1 MQGLKVLL
9 AEDVGI
15 NALIMKSVLEFRG
28 CIVTIAANGKEAVE
42 AFSESKE
49 NEFDLIITD
58 LKMPVMD
65 GFEAARMIRAMERS
79 DAKTIPIIAS
89 TADAFSDTKG
99 KILEAGMNCRV
110 VKPIDGDALGKVI
123 VELLAKLEK

>member
-1 MQGLKVLL
+1 
-9 AEDVGI
+9 
-15 NALIMKSVLEFRG
+15 
-28 CIVTIAANGKEAVE
+28 
-42 AFSESKE
+42 
-49 NEFDLIITD
+49 
-58 LKMPVMD
+58 MPVMD

>member
-1 MQGLKVLL
+1 
-9 AEDVGI
+9 
-15 NALIMKSVLEFRG
+15 MKSVLEFRG